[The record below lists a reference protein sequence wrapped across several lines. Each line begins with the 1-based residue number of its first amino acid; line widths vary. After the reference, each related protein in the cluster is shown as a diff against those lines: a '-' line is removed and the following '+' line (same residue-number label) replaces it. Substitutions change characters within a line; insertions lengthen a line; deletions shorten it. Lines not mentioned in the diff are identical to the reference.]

1 MRQFVEQLER
11 WNFRTCAVFLLDS
24 QFLIDS
30 AKYFSGVLAAL
41 SVMVTLEVPH
51 VNIMTKVDLL
61 SEEEKNNL
69 QKYALFFFLGYI
81 NFFNYLKIKQDS

>member
-69 QKYALFFFLGYI
+69 QKYALFFF
-81 NFFNYLKIKQDS
+81 

>member
-69 QKYALFFFLGYI
+69 QKYALFF
-81 NFFNYLKIKQDS
+81 

>member
-61 SEEEKNNL
+61 SEDEKNNL
-69 QKYALFFFLGYI
+69 QKYALFFFVI
-81 NFFNYLKIKQDS
+81 